1 MVSLGAAGMTAFTPE
16 GAWRAAPPARI
27 VGNPTGSGDAAAAA
41 LVAGAVA
48 GAPWPDRLRDAV
60 ALSAAAVLQATAGSV
75 DLRDHL
81 RLVPQI
87 LVEERHDP
95 GLDR

>member
-1 MVSLGAAGMTAFTPE
+1 MA
-16 GAWRAAPPARI
+16 
-27 VGNPTGSGDAAAAA
+27 VG
-41 LVAGAVA
+41 

-75 DLRDHL
+75 DLRDYL